1 MSGEAP
7 LTRRQA
13 LAAAGLLATSGL
25 GLAACEGRSSAD
37 GAGRAVR
44 PAAKAPAG
52 PPRRGGRIRVATI
65 SSSTADTLDPA
76 RGSLSTDYAR
86 HFMLYSGLTEFD
98 PHLTPLPALAESI
111 ETTDRLN
118 WNIRLR
124 SGVEFHDGSSLTAD
138 DVVFSLMRH
147 KDPAVASKVKSV
159 ADQISEAR
167 AVGPLEVSVRLS
179 GANADLPSILATS
192 HFLIIKAGT
201 TDFRSAVGCGPFRL
215 QTFSPGVRTVVV
227 RNPNYWKP
235 GRPYLD
241 AIELIGIPD
250 EVSRVNALLS
260 GDVHLI
266 NSVNPIS
273 SRRIQATGRHA
284 LLETASSSYTDLIAR
299 LDDLPTGRPEF
310 VLAMKHLLDRE
321 LIRKALF
328 RGYATVGNDQPLPPG
343 HRYYYPGLPQR
354 TYDPEKARF
363 LLNRAG
369 LLDVR
374 LPIYASPAA
383 GGSVDMASL
392 LQDSAARIGLRLSV
406 ARMPSDGY
414 WSTHWMK
421 HPLTFGNTNTRPT
434 ADLIF
439 SIFFKSDAVANE
451 SGWKDP
457 RFDQLLVTARGEAD
471 EAKRRQMYAD
481 MQTLV
486 HDGSGVAIPVFI
498 TNLDGYDS
506 RIRGLVPVPLG
517 GLMGFAFAEH
527 VWWEDAA

>member
-1 MSGEAP
+1 MRRAAP
-7 LTRRQA
+7 FTRRQA
-13 LAAAGLLATSGL
+13 LVGAGVLTASGL
-25 GLAACEGRSSAD
+25 GLAGCGEPSPAQGSRGTGPLSAP
-37 GAGRAVR
+37 V
-44 PAAKAPAG
+44 PSG

-76 RGSLSTDYAR
+76 KGALSTDFAR
-86 HFMLYSGLTEFD
+86 HFMLYSGLTQFD
-98 PHLTPLPALAESI
+98 LRLTPQPALAERI
-111 ETTDRLN
+111 ETSDRLN

-124 SGVEFHDGSSLTAD
+124 RGVEFHDGSGLTAE

-147 KDPAVASKVKSV
+147 KDPGVASKVKTV

-179 GANADLPSILATS
+179 APNADLPSILATS
-192 HFLIIKAGT
+192 HFLIIKSGT
-201 TDFRSAVGCGPFRL
+201 TDFHNAVGCGPYRL
-215 QTFSPGVRTVVV
+215 QTFSPGVRTVVT

-260 GDVHLI
+260 GDVQLI
-266 NSVNPIS
+266 NAVNPTS
-273 SRRIQATGRHA
+273 SRRIQATRRHA
-284 LLETASSSYTDLIAR
+284 LLETPDTSYTDFIMR
-299 LDDLPTGRPEF
+299 LDDPRVGRPEF
-310 VLAMKHLLDRE
+310 VLAMKHLFDRE

-343 HRYYYPGLPQR
+343 HPYYFPGLPQR
-354 TYDPEKARF
+354 AYDPEKARF
-363 LLNRAG
+363 LLKRAG

-383 GGSVDMASL
+383 GGSVDMASI
-392 LQDSAARIGLRLSV
+392 LQDSAARIGLRLAV
-406 ARMPSDGY
+406 NRVPSDGY

-421 HPLTFGNTNTRPT
+421 HPLTFGNTNARPT

-439 SIFFKSDAVANE
+439 SIFFKSDASANE

-457 RFDQLLVTARGEAD
+457 RFDQLLLAARGEAD

-481 MQTLV
+481 MQVMV
-486 HDGSGVAIPVFI
+486 HDQSGVAIPIFI
-498 TNLDGYDS
+498 ASLDAFDA
-506 RIRGLVPVPLG
+506 RLKGLQPMPLG

-527 VWWEDAA
+527 VWLEDAA